1 MQIVEPAKADGAVIN
16 PLASWRT
23 SFTASDSHKDR
34 EATIAGDDDAD
45 FVAHCRKR
53 SVEPAHRV
61 LDILSSLSGVS
72 SDEGVNRT
80 EETEDHPRLGE
91 TFSWFR
97 YKQCTCGWSKFAED
111 LCEIRRG
118 SRDRSERSTVFT
130 EGKCQPSLV

>member
-1 MQIVEPAKADGAVIN
+1 MPFFGTRLKIKSILPTYILNVYKLPAVNLMHTDFGFCLMQIVEPAKADGSVIN

-34 EATIAGDDDAD
+34 EATITGDDDAD

-72 SDEGVNRT
+72 SDEGVNRK

-91 TFSWFR
+91 TFSWF
-97 YKQCTCGWSKFAED
+97 
-111 LCEIRRG
+111 
-118 SRDRSERSTVFT
+118 
-130 EGKCQPSLV
+130 